1 MSVLQALDE
10 AKVRAI
16 EHLEHKAEVV
26 LTQLRV
32 TGSVTSRTCMTH
44 VEAQRLRLCTKLDLK
59 QRRVLLLRPSQ
70 QLGHLRRQP

>member
-44 VEAQRLRLCTKLDLK
+44 VEAQRL
-59 QRRVLLLRPSQ
+59 PS
-70 QLGHLRRQP
+70 LY